1 MKEIIDFI
9 LALSMPQAILF
20 IVLIPVMV
28 YLLIVFAQF
37 LLVIATAILSAAG
50 LGIVAL
56 ISGIKNL
63 FTRNR

>member
-50 LGIVAL
+50 LAIVAL